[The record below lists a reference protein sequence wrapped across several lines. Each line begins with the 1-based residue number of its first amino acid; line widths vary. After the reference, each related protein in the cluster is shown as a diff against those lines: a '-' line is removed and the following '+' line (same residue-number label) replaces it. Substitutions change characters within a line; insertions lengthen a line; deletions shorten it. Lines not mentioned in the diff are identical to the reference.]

1 MAFLKRHWLYA
12 SVGLVVL
19 LCVSLGTF
27 LAWRANQPVEPKTV
41 YALPKPNP
49 KRAEILKQALQPPK
63 RAYTP
68 KASRD
73 EATVNDAPAGNL
85 QSANSESSSQDN
97 DFEDEDLESALMEI
111 DEETAEGNSDFP
123 PVPEGYPF
131 TPIWL
136 GILGYKKGDKP
147 EHEIAE
153 RVLMKLWK
161 QGERGFTGGVF
172 DRGNGKVY
180 LLYPDVLYVE
190 WAEEIIDNGDG
201 NPLKFNMIVSSTGT
215 KSRPFHVDDF
225 ITGEWKNKYPSV
237 EFVEYQDAG
246 YDPDTF
252 LTEDD

>member
-1 MAFLKRHWLYA
+1 MTPPQETSSPPTA
-12 SVGLVVL
+12 SPQAKI
-19 LCVSLGTF
+19 T
-27 LAWRANQPVEPKTV
+27 
-41 YALPKPNP
+41 
-49 KRAEILKQALQPPK
+49 IL
-63 RAYTP
+63 RI
-68 KASRD
+68 
-73 EATVNDAPAGNL
+73 
-85 QSANSESSSQDN
+85 
-97 DFEDEDLESALMEI
+97 EDLESALMEI
-111 DEETAEGNSDFP
+111 DEETAEGNSEFP

-201 NPLKFNMIVSSTGT
+201 NPSNSI
-215 KSRPFHVDDF
+215 
-225 ITGEWKNKYPSV
+225 
-237 EFVEYQDAG
+237 
-246 YDPDTF
+246 
-252 LTEDD
+252 